1 MREKEYESVVT
12 MHKDRVHSYA
22 MTILRNPAEAQDA
35 AQEALIR
42 LWEHRS
48 KVPAD
53 GARPWLLRT
62 THNLCIDQI
71 RRRKVRSEVG
81 DGDDMVE
88 TRPDEGPSPQKL
100 AESTDLRRSI
110 DQALETLS
118 PEDRAVIVMR
128 EVQNL
133 PYDEIATALK
143 VPLGTLKARLHR
155 ARERLRTKLYRTGV
169 TPWVRTQTG

>member
-1 MREKEYESVVT
+1 MQELEYESVVT
-12 MHKDRVHSYA
+12 MYKDRVHSYA

-42 LWEHRS
+42 LWQNRS
-48 KVPAD
+48 SVPVD

-62 THNLCIDQI
+62 THNLCIDHI

-81 DGDDMVE
+81 DGDDFVE
-88 TRPDEGPSPQKL
+88 TRPDAAPGPEQL
-100 AESTDLRRSI
+100 AESGDLRRSI
-110 DQALETLS
+110 DQALAALS

-128 EVQNL
+128 EVQSL
-133 PYDEIATALK
+133 PYDEIALALN

-169 TPWVRTQTG
+169 TP

>member
-1 MREKEYESVVT
+1 MQENEYESVVT
-12 MHKDRVHSYA
+12 MYKDRVHSYA
-22 MTILRNPAEAQDA
+22 MTILRNPTEAQDA

-42 LWEHRS
+42 LWEHRTS
-48 KVPAD
+48 VPAD

-62 THNLCIDQI
+62 THNLCVDHI

-81 DGDDMVE
+81 DGDDWVE
-88 TRPDEGPSPQKL
+88 TRPDEGPGPQKL
-100 AESTDLRRSI
+100 AESSDLRHSI
-110 DQALETLS
+110 DRALATLS

-133 PYDEIATALK
+133 PYDEIAAALD

-155 ARERLRTKLYRTGV
+155 ARERLRTKLFRTGV
-169 TPWVRTQTG
+169 TPWARQQTG